1 MYPKTKK
8 IILLH
13 DIMTDDLDFVRGLDT
28 TTVNQQ
34 AYYLVT
40 SFKAIVQIDTH
51 THTQNAHETNSFI
64 CITKVE
70 DNRLLLQIDCTEFV
84 FLSLDNSNELILD

>member
-1 MYPKTKK
+1 MKYMYPKTKK

-40 SFKAIVQIDTH
+40 
-51 THTQNAHETNSFI
+51 
-64 CITKVE
+64 
-70 DNRLLLQIDCTEFV
+70 
-84 FLSLDNSNELILD
+84 